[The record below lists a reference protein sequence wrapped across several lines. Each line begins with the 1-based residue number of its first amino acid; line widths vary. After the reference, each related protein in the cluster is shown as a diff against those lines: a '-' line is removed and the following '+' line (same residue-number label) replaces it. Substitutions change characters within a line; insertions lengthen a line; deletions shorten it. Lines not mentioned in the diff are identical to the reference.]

1 MKDRYKAIVL
11 TLCLLTPS
19 LSSSLQVTAEIIQ
32 NQNELGRSM
41 TDVPSDE
48 DTWKTYYRNLAK
60 EKINAMATKI
70 TAKMNQ
76 HTPKLPYL
84 KTGEAVNIELNLDDF
99 TESNKDWIDFPK
111 QTHNNKYGGSIF
123 SIKALQIASKDDSL
137 QVDVTQMG
145 RKATITIKR
154 VKNKESSGNIE
165 VIPELSMTYKI
176 GVPTMWGGT
185 SERGRIENESSNN
198 PFFGLK
204 DSDKKVARNIKA
216 LLEEVPRLQVAP
228 MQNEFLVTYGD
239 KLPIDPQELL
249 DRYLKVTSSAGEVTL
264 SYTDGPPTFDTL
276 GEKVVKV
283 TITDEY
289 QQTKTIPLL
298 FKVQDKLLVTLDDEN
313 ISGVLGEK
321 ATIPNLNERIKEVK
335 RASDGYILQPTEY
348 DVNWN
353 TDSRYQYTGS
363 QTLPLTV
370 TAKQPVLS
378 ETIDVPVDVHP
389 GTSLLIKNADEHV
402 LFGLAVLND
411 SQWKVLQSVQGSR
424 EQIGLVGN
432 TVEVAIVKA
441 TSLKDNQVLNDV
453 NVDDKTQLSPTD
465 PVGTIPSYNELA
477 INNGDI
483 IHVHHEGEGNKQS
496 LVQGYNKNTSLDLTA
511 ARAQDWYFL
520 VEEQGLRLLKVNQL
534 ESKPDISVPL
544 YSYLSEIG
552 QDITDY
558 FTQTYVEQKLLLPN
572 EDPCFGV
579 AGLVEQPIIV
589 SEKISEDRDVQYR
602 YAVSIE
608 VRAGELTWEIP
619 EKVVFEDY
627 QIGQAQTLVERK
639 EKNNRVT
646 VCDTRPVKTKWTLS
660 LKETTSS
667 PLSPFLLY
675 KQMNKE
681 IKLNQE
687 GQNILSS
694 NHLNNGKIVTEDSWS
709 ETTGLFLNIPN
720 NALLSPTEYQTE
732 LEWTL
737 TEGEP

>member
-41 TDVPSDE
+41 TNVPNSVD
-48 DTWKTYYRNLAK
+48 WKTNYTNLAK

-99 TESNKDWIDFPK
+99 TESNKDWIDFPG
-111 QTHNNKYGGSIF
+111 QTYNNKYGDSTF
-123 SIKALQIASKDDSL
+123 SIKTLQIASKDDSL

-165 VIPELSMTYKI
+165 VRPELSMTYKM
-176 GVPTMWGGT
+176 GTGTWLGGIN
-185 SERGRIENESSNN
+185 ERGKIENESSNN
-198 PFFGLK
+198 PFFGLT
-204 DSDKKVARNIKA
+204 DSDKKVTRNIKA

-289 QQTKTIPLL
+289 QQTETIPLL

-363 QTLPLTV
+363 QTLPVTV

-411 SQWKVLQSVQGSR
+411 SQGKVLQSVQGSR

-441 TSLKDNQVLNDV
+441 TSLEDNHVLNDV
-453 NVDDKTQLSPTD
+453 NVDNKTQLAPTD

-496 LVQGYNKNTSLDLTA
+496 LVQGYNENTSLDLTS

-534 ESKPDISVPL
+534 ESKPDISAPL

-558 FTQTYVEQKLLLPN
+558 FTQKYDEQELLLPN
-572 EDPCFGV
+572 EDPCFEV

-602 YAVSIE
+602 YTVSIE

-627 QIGQAQTLVERK
+627 QLGQAQTLVERK

-660 LKETTSS
+660 LKETTFS

-694 NHLNNGKIVTEDSWS
+694 NQLNNGKIVTEDSWS
-709 ETTGLFLNIPN
+709 ETTGLFLNISN

>member
-1 MKDRYKAIVL
+1 MKNRYTAIVL
-11 TLCLLTPS
+11 TICLLITS

-32 NQNELGRSM
+32 NRNELERSM
-41 TDVPSDE
+41 TNVPNE
-48 DTWKTYYRNLAK
+48 ETTWKRYYRALAK
-60 EKINAMATKI
+60 EKINAMANKV

-99 TESNKDWIDFPK
+99 TESNKDWIDFPG
-111 QTHNNKYGGSIF
+111 QTYYNKYGGSTF
-123 SIKALQIASKDDSL
+123 SIKTLQIASKDDSL

-154 VKNKESSGNIE
+154 LNNKESSGNIE
-165 VIPELSMTYKI
+165 VRPELSMTYKI
-176 GVPTMWGGT
+176 GTGITGWIN
-185 SERGRIENESSNN
+185 ERGKIENESSNN
-198 PFFGLK
+198 PFFGLTE
-204 DSDKKVARNIKA
+204 SDKKVTRNIKA
-216 LLEEVPRLQVAP
+216 LLEEVPRLQVDP
-228 MQNEFLVTYGD
+228 METEFLVTYGD

-276 GEKVVKV
+276 GEKVVNV

-289 QQTKTIPLL
+289 QQTETIPLL

-378 ETIDVPVDVHP
+378 ETIDVPVNVHP

-402 LFGLAVLND
+402 LFGLAVLNN
-411 SQWKVLQSVQGSR
+411 SQGKVLQSVQGSR

-432 TVEVAIVKA
+432 KVEVAIVKA
-441 TSLKDNQVLNDV
+441 ASLEDNHVLNDV
-453 NVDDKTQLSPTD
+453 NVDNKTQLSPTD
-465 PVGTIPSYNELA
+465 PVGTIPSYNELV

-496 LVQGYNKNTSLDLTA
+496 LVQGYNENASLDLTA

-552 QDITDY
+552 QNITDY
-558 FTQTYVEQKLLLPN
+558 FTQKYAKQALLLPN
-572 EDPCFGV
+572 EDPCFDV
-579 AGLVEQPIIV
+579 AGLVEQSIIV

-608 VRAGELTWEIP
+608 VRAGELTWKTP

-627 QIGQAQTLVERK
+627 QLGQVQTLVERK

-660 LKETTSS
+660 LKETTPS

-709 ETTGLFLNIPN
+709 DTTGLFLNIPN

>member
-19 LSSSLQVTAEIIQ
+19 LSSSLQVTAEMIQ

-41 TDVPSDE
+41 TDVPNSSS
-48 DTWKTYYRNLAK
+48 WKKYYTELAK
-60 EKINAMATKI
+60 EKINAMATKV

-84 KTGEAVNIELNLDDF
+84 KTGEAINIELNLDDF
-99 TESNKDWIDFPK
+99 TESNKDWINFPNQDTK
-111 QTHNNKYGGSIF
+111 DKYGDSTF
-123 SIKALQIASKDDSL
+123 SIKTLQIASKDDSL

-165 VIPELSMTYKI
+165 VRPELSMTYKI
-176 GVPTMWGGT
+176 GTGIPGLIN
-185 SERGRIENESSNN
+185 ERGKIENESSNN
-198 PFFGLK
+198 PFFGLTE
-204 DSDKKVARNIKA
+204 SDKKVARNIEA
-216 LLEEVPRLQVAP
+216 LLEEVPRLQVDP
-228 MQNEFLVTYGD
+228 METEFLVTYGD
-239 KLPIDPQELL
+239 ELPIDPQELL

-276 GEKVVKV
+276 GEKVVNV

-289 QQTKTIPLL
+289 LRAVTIPLS

-378 ETIDVPVDVHP
+378 ETIDVPVNVHP

-402 LFGLAVLND
+402 LFGLALLNN
-411 SQWKVLQSVQGSR
+411 SQGKVLQSVQGSR

-432 TVEVAIVKA
+432 KVEVAIVKA
-441 TSLKDNQVLNDV
+441 ASLEDNHVLNDV
-453 NVDDKTQLSPTD
+453 NVDNKTQLSPTD

-552 QDITDY
+552 QGITDY
-558 FTQTYVEQKLLLPN
+558 FTQKCANQELLLPN
-572 EDPCFGV
+572 EDPCFEV

-602 YAVSIE
+602 YAVSIK

-627 QIGQAQTLVERK
+627 RLGQAQTLVERK
-639 EKNNRVT
+639 EKNDRVT

-709 ETTGLFLNIPN
+709 ETTGLFLNMPN
-720 NALLSPTEYQTE
+720 NTLLSPAEYQTE

>member
-11 TLCLLTPS
+11 TLCLLTPP

-32 NQNELGRSM
+32 NELGRTM
-41 TDVPSDE
+41 TDVPNDKY
-48 DTWKTYYRNLAK
+48 WKKYYKELAI
-60 EKINAMATKI
+60 EKIKAMATKV

-99 TESNKDWIDFPK
+99 TESNKDWIDFPG
-111 QTHNNKYGGSIF
+111 QTYNDKYGGSTF
-123 SIKALQIASKDDSL
+123 SIKTLQITSKDDSL

-154 VKNKESSGNIE
+154 LNNKESSGEIE
-165 VIPELSMTYKI
+165 VKPELSMTYKI
-176 GVPTMWGGT
+176 GSGITGLIN
-185 SERGRIENESSNN
+185 ERGKIENESSNN
-198 PFFGLK
+198 PFFGLTE
-204 DSDKKVARNIKA
+204 SDKKVTRNIKT
-216 LLEEVPRLQVAP
+216 LLEEAPRLQVDP
-228 MQNEFLVTYGD
+228 METEFLVTYGD

-289 QQTKTIPLL
+289 QQTETIPLL
-298 FKVQDKLLVTLDDEN
+298 FNVQDKLLVTLDDEN

-335 RASDGYILQPTEY
+335 RASDGYILQQTEY

-378 ETIDVPVDVHP
+378 ETIDVPVNVHP

-402 LFGLAVLND
+402 LFGLAVLNN
-411 SQWKVLQSVQGSR
+411 SQGKVLQSVQGSR

-432 TVEVAIVKA
+432 KVEVAIVKVA
-441 TSLKDNQVLNDV
+441 SLEDNQVLNDV

-483 IHVHHEGEGNKQS
+483 IHVHHEGEVNKQY
-496 LVQGYNKNTSLDLTA
+496 LVQGYNENTSLDLTA

-558 FTQTYVEQKLLLPN
+558 FTQKCANQELLLPN
-572 EDPCFGV
+572 EDPCFEV

-627 QIGQAQTLVERK
+627 QLGQAQTLVERK
-639 EKNNRVT
+639 EKNSRVT

-660 LKETTSS
+660 LKETTPS

>member
-11 TLCLLTPS
+11 TLCLLTPP

-32 NQNELGRSM
+32 NQNELGRTM
-41 TDVPSDE
+41 TDVPNDKY
-48 DTWKTYYRNLAK
+48 WKKYYKELAI
-60 EKINAMATKI
+60 EKIKAMATKV

-99 TESNKDWIDFPK
+99 TESNKDWIDFPG
-111 QTHNNKYGGSIF
+111 QTYNDKYGGSTF
-123 SIKALQIASKDDSL
+123 SIKTLQITSKDDSL

-154 VKNKESSGNIE
+154 LNNKESSGEIE
-165 VIPELSMTYKI
+165 VKPELSMTYKI
-176 GVPTMWGGT
+176 GSGITGWIN
-185 SERGRIENESSNN
+185 ERGKIENESSNN
-198 PFFGLK
+198 PFFGLTE
-204 DSDKKVARNIKA
+204 SDKKVTRNIKA
-216 LLEEVPRLQVAP
+216 LLEEVPRLQVDP
-228 MQNEFLVTYGD
+228 METEFLVTYGD

-249 DRYLKVTSSAGEVTL
+249 DRYLKVTSSAGEVKL

-276 GEKVVKV
+276 GEKVVNV
-283 TITDEY
+283 TIIDEY
-289 QQTKTIPLL
+289 QQTETLPLL
-298 FKVQDKLLVTLDDEN
+298 FNVQDKLLVTLDDEN
-313 ISGVLGEK
+313 ITGVLGEK
-321 ATIPNLNERIKEVK
+321 ATIPNLNERVKEVK

-378 ETIDVPVDVHP
+378 ETIDVPVNVHP

-402 LFGLAVLND
+402 LFGLAVLNN
-411 SQWKVLQSVQGSR
+411 SQGKVLQSVKGSR

-432 TVEVAIVKA
+432 KVEVAIVKA
-441 TSLKDNQVLNDV
+441 ASLKDNQVLNDV

-496 LVQGYNKNTSLDLTA
+496 LVQGYNENTSLDLTA
-511 ARAQDWYFL
+511 ARAQNWYFL

-558 FTQTYVEQKLLLPN
+558 FTQNYANQELLLPN
-572 EDPCFGV
+572 EDPCFDV

-589 SEKISEDRDVQYR
+589 SEKISEDRDVQCR

-608 VRAGELTWEIP
+608 VKAGQLTWEIP

-627 QIGQAQTLVERK
+627 QLGQAQTLVERK
-639 EKNNRVT
+639 EKNSRVT

-660 LKETTSS
+660 LKETTPS

-720 NALLSPTEYQTE
+720 NALLSPKEYQTE

>member
-1 MKDRYKAIVL
+1 MIL
-11 TLCLLTPS
+11 TISLLTPS
-19 LSSSLQVTAEIIQ
+19 LLAPVQVTAEIIIHDR
-32 NQNELGRSM
+32 NEITRSM
-41 TDVPSDE
+41 TNVPSD
-48 DTWKTYYRNLAK
+48 DLTWKEYYKALTK
-60 EKINAMATKI
+60 LKIQEMATKVV
-70 TAKMNQ
+70 AKINQ
-76 HTPKLPYL
+76 HEPKLGYL
-84 KTGEAVNIELNLDDF
+84 TTGEEIVISLNLDEF
-99 TESNKDWIDFPK
+99 TEKNTGWIAFPNQSNG
-111 QTHNNKYGGSIF
+111 NKYGDSTF
-123 SIKALQIASKDDSL
+123 SINTLEITSSDQSL
-137 QVDVTQMG
+137 VVNTAQSNRTVNV
-145 RKATITIKR
+145 TIKR
-154 VKNKESSGNIE
+154 VANEKSTGSIE
-165 VIPELSMTYKI
+165 VTPELLMSYKI
-176 GVPTMWGGT
+176 GVPIWWGV
-185 SERGRIENESSNN
+185 SERGKIENESSNN
-198 PFFGLK
+198 PFFGLT

-228 MQNEFLVTYGD
+228 MQTEFLVTYGD

-249 DRYLKVTSSAGEVTL
+249 NRYLKVTSSAGKVTL

-276 GEKVVKV
+276 GEKVVYV

-289 QQTKTIPLL
+289 QQTETIPLL
-298 FKVQDKLLVTLDDEN
+298 FNVQDKLLVTLDDEN

-321 ATIPNLNERIKEVK
+321 VTIPDMSERVKEVK
-335 RASDGYILQPTEY
+335 RASDGYILQPSEY

-378 ETIDVPVDVHP
+378 ETIDVSVDVQP

-402 LFGLAVLND
+402 LFGLALLND
-411 SQWKVLQSVQGSR
+411 SQGKVLQSVRGSR

-432 TVEVAIVKA
+432 KVEVAIVKA
-441 TSLKDNQVLNDV
+441 ASLEDNHVLNDV
-453 NVDDKTQLSPTD
+453 NVDNKTQLSPTD

-496 LVQGYNKNTSLDLTA
+496 LVQGYNENTSLDLTA

-534 ESKPDISVPL
+534 ESKPNISVPL

-558 FTQTYVEQKLLLPN
+558 FTQKYANQELLLPN
-572 EDPCFGV
+572 EDPCFEV

-627 QIGQAQTLVERK
+627 QLGQAQTLVERK

-660 LKETTSS
+660 LKETTPS

>member
-32 NQNELGRSM
+32 NQNELGRTM
-41 TDVPSDE
+41 TDVPNDKY
-48 DTWKTYYRNLAK
+48 WKKYYKELAI
-60 EKINAMATKI
+60 EKIKAMATKV

-84 KTGEAVNIELNLDDF
+84 KTGETVNIELNLDDF
-99 TESNKDWIDFPK
+99 TESNKDWIDFPG
-111 QTHNNKYGGSIF
+111 QTYYNKYGGSTF
-123 SIKALQIASKDDSL
+123 SIKTLQITSKDDSL

-154 VKNKESSGNIE
+154 LKNEESSGNIE
-165 VIPELSMTYKI
+165 VRPELSMTYKI
-176 GVPTMWGGT
+176 GTGIPGLIN
-185 SERGRIENESSNN
+185 ERGKMENESSNN
-198 PFFGLK
+198 PFFGLTE
-204 DSDKKVARNIKA
+204 SDKKVTRNIKA
-216 LLEEVPRLQVAP
+216 LLEEVPRLQVDP
-228 MQNEFLVTYGD
+228 METEFLVTYGD

-276 GEKVVKV
+276 GEKVVNV

-289 QQTKTIPLL
+289 LRAVTIPLS

-378 ETIDVPVDVHP
+378 ETIDVPVNVHP

-402 LFGLAVLND
+402 LFGLALLNN
-411 SQWKVLQSVQGSR
+411 SQGKVLQSVKGSR

-432 TVEVAIVKA
+432 KVEVAIVKG
-441 TSLKDNQVLNDV
+441 TSLEDNHVLNDV
-453 NVDDKTQLSPTD
+453 NVDNKTQLSPTD

-496 LVQGYNKNTSLDLTA
+496 LVQGYNENTSLDLTA

-552 QDITDY
+552 QYITDY
-558 FTQTYVEQKLLLPN
+558 FTQKYANQELLLPN
-572 EDPCFGV
+572 EDPCFEV

-627 QIGQAQTLVERK
+627 QLGQAQTLVERK

-660 LKETTSS
+660 LKETTPS

-720 NALLSPTEYQTE
+720 NALLSPTEYQTK

>member
-41 TDVPSDE
+41 TNVPSDE
-48 DTWKTYYRNLAK
+48 GTWKTYYRNLAK
-60 EKINAMATKI
+60 EKINAMANKV

-99 TESNKDWIDFPK
+99 TESNKDWIDFPE
-111 QTHNNKYGGSIF
+111 QTANNKYGGSTF
-123 SIKALQIASKDDSL
+123 SIKTLKIASKDDSL
-137 QVDVTQMG
+137 QVDVTQIG

-154 VKNKESSGNIE
+154 LKNEESSGNIE
-165 VIPELSMTYKI
+165 VLPELSMTYKI
-176 GVPTMWGGT
+176 GMPTLWGGT

-198 PFFGLK
+198 PFFGLTE
-204 DSDKKVARNIKA
+204 SDKRVDRNIKA

-228 MQNEFLVTYGD
+228 MQNEFVVTYGD

-264 SYTDGPPTFDTL
+264 SYTDGLPTFDTL

-283 TITDEY
+283 TIIDEY
-289 QQTKTIPLL
+289 QQTETLPLL
-298 FKVQDKLLVTLDDEN
+298 FNVQDKLLVTLDDEN

-321 ATIPNLNERIKEVK
+321 AIIPNLNERIKEVK
-335 RASDGYILQPTEY
+335 RASDGYILQQTEY

-402 LFGLAVLND
+402 LFGLAVLNN
-411 SQWKVLQSVQGSR
+411 SQGKVLQSVKGSR

-432 TVEVAIVKA
+432 KVEVAIVKA
-441 TSLKDNQVLNDV
+441 ASLKDNQVLNDV
-453 NVDDKTQLSPTD
+453 NVDNKTQLSPTD
-465 PVGTIPSYNELA
+465 PVGTIPSYNELV

-496 LVQGYNKNTSLDLTA
+496 LVQGYNENTSLDLTA
-511 ARAQDWYFL
+511 ARAQDWYLL

-558 FTQTYVEQKLLLPN
+558 FTQKYANQELLLPN
-572 EDPCFGV
+572 EDPCFEV
-579 AGLVEQPIIV
+579 AGLVAQPIIV

-627 QIGQAQTLVERK
+627 QLGQAQTLVERK

-660 LKETTSS
+660 LKETTPS

-720 NALLSPTEYQTE
+720 NTLLLPTEYQTE

>member
-1 MKDRYKAIVL
+1 MKNRYKAIVL
-11 TLCLLTPS
+11 TLCLLTPP

-41 TDVPSDE
+41 TNVPNTGD
-48 DTWKTYYRNLAK
+48 WKANYTELAK
-60 EKINAMATKI
+60 EKIKAMATKV

-76 HTPKLPYL
+76 HTPKLSYL

-99 TESNKDWIDFPK
+99 TESNKDWIDFPE
-111 QTHNNKYGGSIF
+111 QTANNKYGGSTF
-123 SIKALQIASKDDSL
+123 SIKTLQIASKDDSL

-154 VKNKESSGNIE
+154 LKNEESSGNIE
-165 VIPELSMTYKI
+165 VLPELSMTYKI
-176 GVPTMWGGT
+176 GMPTLWGGT

-198 PFFGLK
+198 PFFGLT
-204 DSDKKVARNIKA
+204 DSDKKVARNIEA

-228 MQNEFLVTYGD
+228 MQTEFLVTYGD

-264 SYTDGPPTFDTL
+264 SYTDGPPAFDTL
-276 GEKVVKV
+276 GEKVVNV

-289 QQTKTIPLL
+289 QQTETIPLL
-298 FKVQDKLLVTLDDEN
+298 FKVQDKLLVTLDVQN

-321 ATIPNLNERIKEVK
+321 ATIPNLNERMKEVK
-335 RASDGYILQPTEY
+335 RASDGYILQPAEY

-378 ETIDVPVDVHP
+378 ETIDVPIDVHP

-402 LFGLAVLND
+402 LFGLALLNN
-411 SQWKVLQSVQGSR
+411 SQGKVLQSVKGSR

-441 TSLKDNQVLNDV
+441 TSLEDNHVLNDV
-453 NVDDKTQLSPTD
+453 NVDNKTQLSPTD

-558 FTQTYVEQKLLLPN
+558 FTQTYVEQELLLPN
-572 EDPCFGV
+572 EDPCFEV

-602 YAVSIE
+602 YAVSIK

-627 QIGQAQTLVERK
+627 QLGQAQALVERK
-639 EKNNRVT
+639 EKNDRVT

-709 ETTGLFLNIPN
+709 ETTGLFLNMPN
-720 NALLSPTEYQTE
+720 NTLLSPAEYQME

-737 TEGEP
+737 TEGES

>member
-32 NQNELGRSM
+32 NQNALGRSM
-41 TDVPSDE
+41 TNVPSDE
-48 DTWKTYYRNLAK
+48 NTWKTYYRNLAK
-60 EKINAMATKI
+60 EKINAMANKV

-99 TESNKDWIDFPK
+99 TESNKDWIDFPG
-111 QTHNNKYGGSIF
+111 QTYYNKYGGSTF
-123 SIKALQIASKDDSL
+123 SIKTLQITSKDDSL

-154 VKNKESSGNIE
+154 LKNEESSGNIE
-165 VIPELSMTYKI
+165 VRTELSMTYKI
-176 GVPTMWGGT
+176 GTGIPGLIN
-185 SERGRIENESSNN
+185 ERGKMENESSNN
-198 PFFGLK
+198 PFFGLTE
-204 DSDKKVARNIKA
+204 SDKKVTRNIKA

-264 SYTDGPPTFDTL
+264 SYTDGLPTFDTL

-283 TITDEY
+283 TIIDEY
-289 QQTKTIPLL
+289 QQTETLPLL
-298 FKVQDKLLVTLDDEN
+298 FNVQDKLLVTLDDEN

-378 ETIDVPVDVHP
+378 ETIDVPVNVHP

-402 LFGLAVLND
+402 LFGLALLNN
-411 SQWKVLQSVQGSR
+411 SQGKVLQSVKGSR

-432 TVEVAIVKA
+432 KVEVAIVKA
-441 TSLKDNQVLNDV
+441 ASLKDNQVLNDV
-453 NVDDKTQLSPTD
+453 NIDNKTQLSPTD

-496 LVQGYNKNTSLDLTA
+496 LVQGYNENTSLDLTA

-558 FTQTYVEQKLLLPN
+558 FTQKYANQELLLPN
-572 EDPCFGV
+572 EDPCFEV
-579 AGLVEQPIIV
+579 AGLVAQPIIV
-589 SEKISEDRDVQYR
+589 SEKISEDKDVQYR

-627 QIGQAQTLVERK
+627 QLGQAQTLVERK

-660 LKETTSS
+660 LKETTPS

>member
-41 TDVPSDE
+41 TNVPNSNS
-48 DTWKTYYRNLAK
+48 WKKYYTDLAK
-60 EKINAMATKI
+60 EKINAMATKV

-84 KTGEAVNIELNLDDF
+84 KTGEAINIELNLDDF
-99 TESNKDWIDFPK
+99 TESNKDWINFPNQDTK
-111 QTHNNKYGGSIF
+111 DKYGDSTF
-123 SIKALQIASKDDSL
+123 SIKTLQIASKDDSL

-154 VKNKESSGNIE
+154 VSNKESSGNIE
-165 VIPELSMTYKI
+165 VRPELSMTYKI
-176 GVPTMWGGT
+176 GSGITEWIN
-185 SERGRIENESSNN
+185 ERGKIENESSNN
-198 PFFGLK
+198 PFFGLT
-204 DSDKKVARNIKA
+204 DSDKKVTRNIKA
-216 LLEEVPRLQVAP
+216 LLEEVPRLQVDP
-228 MQNEFLVTYGD
+228 MQTEFLVTYGD

-289 QQTKTIPLL
+289 QQTETIPLL

-370 TAKQPVLS
+370 TAKQPGLS

-402 LFGLAVLND
+402 LFGLALLNN
-411 SQWKVLQSVQGSR
+411 SQGKVLQSVLGSR

-432 TVEVAIVKA
+432 KVEVAIVKA
-441 TSLKDNQVLNDV
+441 ASLEDNHVLNDV
-453 NVDDKTQLSPTD
+453 NVDNKTQLSPTD
-465 PVGTIPSYNELA
+465 PVGIIPSYNELA

-558 FTQTYVEQKLLLPN
+558 FTQTYGEQELLLPN
-572 EDPCFGV
+572 GDLCFEV

-589 SEKISEDRDVQYR
+589 SEKISKDRDVQYR
-602 YAVSIE
+602 YAVSIK

-627 QIGQAQTLVERK
+627 QLGQTQTLVERK
-639 EKNNRVT
+639 EKNDRVT

-694 NHLNNGKIVTEDSWS
+694 NHLTNGKIVTEDSWS
-709 ETTGLFLNIPN
+709 ETTGLFLNISN

>member
-32 NQNELGRSM
+32 NQNELGRTM
-41 TDVPSDE
+41 TNVPNDKY
-48 DTWKTYYRNLAK
+48 WKKYYKELAK
-60 EKINAMATKI
+60 EKIKAMATKV
-70 TAKMNQ
+70 TAKINQ
-76 HTPKLPYL
+76 HTPKLSYL

-99 TESNKDWIDFPK
+99 TESNKDWINFPN
-111 QTHNNKYGGSIF
+111 QDTNDKYGGSIF
-123 SIKALQIASKDDSL
+123 SIKTLQIASKDDSL

-154 VKNKESSGNIE
+154 LNNKESSGEIE
-165 VIPELSMTYKI
+165 VKPELSMTYKI
-176 GVPTMWGGT
+176 GSGITGWIN
-185 SERGRIENESSNN
+185 ERGKIENESSNN
-198 PFFGLK
+198 PFFGLTE
-204 DSDKKVARNIKA
+204 SDKKVTRNIKT
-216 LLEEVPRLQVAP
+216 LLEEAPRLQVDP
-228 MQNEFLVTYGD
+228 METEFLVTYGD

-289 QQTKTIPLL
+289 QQTETIPLL
-298 FKVQDKLLVTLDDEN
+298 FNVQDKLLVTLDDEN

-378 ETIDVPVDVHP
+378 ETIDVPVNVHP

-402 LFGLAVLND
+402 LFGLAVLNN
-411 SQWKVLQSVQGSR
+411 SQGKVLQSVKGSR

-432 TVEVAIVKA
+432 KVEVAIVKA
-441 TSLKDNQVLNDV
+441 ASLKDNQVLNDV

-496 LVQGYNKNTSLDLTA
+496 LVQGYNENTSLDLTA

-558 FTQTYVEQKLLLPN
+558 FTQNYANQELLLPN
-572 EDPCFGV
+572 EDPCFEV
-579 AGLVEQPIIV
+579 AGLVAQPIIV

-608 VRAGELTWEIP
+608 VRAGQLTWEIP

-627 QIGQAQTLVERK
+627 QLGQAQTLVERK

-660 LKETTSS
+660 LKETTPS

-681 IKLNQE
+681 IKLDQE

>member
-11 TLCLLTPS
+11 TLCLLTPP

-41 TDVPSDE
+41 TNVPNTGD
-48 DTWKTYYRNLAK
+48 WKANYTELAK
-60 EKINAMATKI
+60 EKIKAMATKV

-76 HTPKLPYL
+76 HTPKLSYL

-99 TESNKDWIDFPK
+99 TESNKDWIDFPE
-111 QTHNNKYGGSIF
+111 QTANNKYGGSTF
-123 SIKALQIASKDDSL
+123 SIKTLQIASKDDSL

-154 VKNKESSGNIE
+154 LKNEESSGNIE
-165 VIPELSMTYKI
+165 VLPELSMTYKI
-176 GVPTMWGGT
+176 GMPTLWGGT

-198 PFFGLK
+198 PFFGLT
-204 DSDKKVARNIKA
+204 DSDKKVARNIEA

-228 MQNEFLVTYGD
+228 MQTEFLVTYGD

-264 SYTDGPPTFDTL
+264 SYTDGPPAFDTL
-276 GEKVVKV
+276 GEKVVNV

-289 QQTKTIPLL
+289 QQTETIPLL

-321 ATIPNLNERIKEVK
+321 ATIPNLNERMKEVK
-335 RASDGYILQPTEY
+335 RASDGYILQPAEY
-348 DVNWN
+348 GVNWN

-378 ETIDVPVDVHP
+378 ETIDVPVNVHP
-389 GTSLLIKNADEHV
+389 GTSLLIKNADEQV
-402 LFGLAVLND
+402 LFGLALLNN
-411 SQWKVLQSVQGSR
+411 SQGKVLQSVKGSR

-432 TVEVAIVKA
+432 KIEVAIVKA
-441 TSLKDNQVLNDV
+441 TSLEDNHVLNDV

-572 EDPCFGV
+572 EDPCFEV

-589 SEKISEDRDVQYR
+589 SEKISEDRDVQYQ

-627 QIGQAQTLVERK
+627 QLGQVQTLVERK

-660 LKETTSS
+660 LKETTPS

-709 ETTGLFLNIPN
+709 ETTGLFLNMPN
-720 NALLSPTEYQTE
+720 NTLLSPAEYQTE

>member
-198 PFFGLK
+198 PFFGLT

-228 MQNEFLVTYGD
+228 MQTEFLVTYGD

-249 DRYLKVTSSAGEVTL
+249 NRYLKVTSSAGKVTL

-276 GEKVVKV
+276 GEKVVYV

-289 QQTKTIPLL
+289 QQTETIPLL
-298 FKVQDKLLVTLDDEN
+298 FNVQDKLLVTLDDEN

-321 ATIPNLNERIKEVK
+321 TTIPNLNERIKEVK
-335 RASDGYILQPTEY
+335 RASDGYILQPSEY

-378 ETIDVPVDVHP
+378 ETIDVPIDVQP

-402 LFGLAVLND
+402 LFGLAVL
-411 SQWKVLQSVQGSR
+411 SGTQGKVLQSVQGSR

-441 TSLKDNQVLNDV
+441 ASLEDNHVLNDA
-453 NVDDKTQLSPTD
+453 NVDNKTQISPTD

-496 LVQGYNKNTSLDLTA
+496 LVQGYNENTSLDLTS

-534 ESKPDISVPL
+534 ESRTDISVPL

-558 FTQTYVEQKLLLPN
+558 FTQKYAKQELLLPN
-572 EDPCFGV
+572 EDPCFEV

-589 SEKISEDRDVQYR
+589 SEKISEDRDVLYR

-619 EKVVFEDY
+619 QKVVFEDY
-627 QIGQAQTLVERK
+627 QLGQAQTLVKRK

-660 LKETTSS
+660 LKETTPS

-694 NHLNNGKIVTEDSWS
+694 NHLNNGKIVTEDIWS
-709 ETTGLFLNIPN
+709 ETTGLFLNMPN
-720 NALLSPTEYQTE
+720 NTLLSPREYQTE

>member
-11 TLCLLTPS
+11 TLCLLTPP

-32 NQNELGRSM
+32 NQNALGRTM
-41 TDVPSDE
+41 TDVPNDKY
-48 DTWKTYYRNLAK
+48 WKKYYKELAI
-60 EKINAMATKI
+60 EKIKAMATKV

-99 TESNKDWIDFPK
+99 TESNKDWINFPN
-111 QTHNNKYGGSIF
+111 QDTNDKYGGSIF
-123 SIKALQIASKDDSL
+123 SIKTLQIASKDDSL

-154 VKNKESSGNIE
+154 LSNKESSGEIE
-165 VIPELSMTYKI
+165 VRPELSMTYKI
-176 GVPTMWGGT
+176 GSGITGWIN
-185 SERGRIENESSNN
+185 ERGKIENESSNN
-198 PFFGLK
+198 PFFGLTE
-204 DSDKKVARNIKA
+204 SDKKVTRNIKA
-216 LLEEVPRLQVAP
+216 LLEEVPRLQVDP
-228 MQNEFLVTYGD
+228 METEFLVTYGD

-276 GEKVVKV
+276 GEKVVNV

-289 QQTKTIPLL
+289 LRAVTIPLS
-298 FKVQDKLLVTLDDEN
+298 FNVQDKLLVTLDDEN

-378 ETIDVPVDVHP
+378 ETIDVPVNVHP

-402 LFGLAVLND
+402 LFGLAVLNN
-411 SQWKVLQSVQGSR
+411 SQGKVLQSVKGSR

-432 TVEVAIVKA
+432 KIEVAIVKA
-441 TSLKDNQVLNDV
+441 ASLKDNQVLNDV

-496 LVQGYNKNTSLDLTA
+496 LVQGYNENTSLDLTA

-552 QDITDY
+552 QNITDY
-558 FTQTYVEQKLLLPN
+558 FTQKYANQELLLPN
-572 EDPCFGV
+572 EDPCFEV

-589 SEKISEDRDVQYR
+589 SEKINEDRDVQYR

-627 QIGQAQTLVERK
+627 QLGQAQTLVERK

-660 LKETTSS
+660 LKETTPS

>member
-32 NQNELGRSM
+32 NQNELGRTM
-41 TDVPSDE
+41 TDVPNDKY
-48 DTWKTYYRNLAK
+48 WKKYYKELAI
-60 EKINAMATKI
+60 EKIKAMATKV

-84 KTGEAVNIELNLDDF
+84 KTGETVNIELNLDDF
-99 TESNKDWIDFPK
+99 TESNKDWIDFPG
-111 QTHNNKYGGSIF
+111 QTYYNKYGGSTF
-123 SIKALQIASKDDSL
+123 SIKTLQITSKDDSL

-154 VKNKESSGNIE
+154 LKNEESSGNIE
-165 VIPELSMTYKI
+165 VRPELSMTYKI
-176 GVPTMWGGT
+176 GTGIPGLIN
-185 SERGRIENESSNN
+185 ERGKMENESSNN
-198 PFFGLK
+198 PFFGLTE
-204 DSDKKVARNIKA
+204 SDKKVTRNIKA
-216 LLEEVPRLQVAP
+216 LLEEVPRLQVDP
-228 MQNEFLVTYGD
+228 METEFLVTYGD

-276 GEKVVKV
+276 GEKVVNV

-289 QQTKTIPLL
+289 LRAVTIPLS

-378 ETIDVPVDVHP
+378 ETIDVPVNVHP

-402 LFGLAVLND
+402 LFGLAVLNN
-411 SQWKVLQSVQGSR
+411 SQGKVLQSVKGSR

-432 TVEVAIVKA
+432 KVEVAIVKG
-441 TSLKDNQVLNDV
+441 TSLEDNHVLNDV
-453 NVDDKTQLSPTD
+453 NVDNKTQLSPTD

-496 LVQGYNKNTSLDLTA
+496 LVQGYNENTSLDLTA

-552 QDITDY
+552 QYITDY
-558 FTQTYVEQKLLLPN
+558 FTQKYANQELLLPN
-572 EDPCFGV
+572 EDPCFEV

-627 QIGQAQTLVERK
+627 QLGQAQTLVERK

-660 LKETTSS
+660 LKETTPS

-720 NALLSPTEYQTE
+720 NALLSPTEYQTK

>member
-1 MKDRYKAIVL
+1 MKNRYKAIVL
-11 TLCLLTPS
+11 TLCLLTPP

-32 NQNELGRSM
+32 NQNALGRSM
-41 TDVPSDE
+41 TNVPSDE
-48 DTWKTYYRNLAK
+48 KTWKTYYRNLAK
-60 EKINAMATKI
+60 EKINAMANKVT
-70 TAKMNQ
+70 TKMNQ

-99 TESNKDWIDFPK
+99 TESNKDWIDFPE
-111 QTHNNKYGGSIF
+111 QTANNKYGGSTF
-123 SIKALQIASKDDSL
+123 SIKTLQIASKDDSL

-154 VKNKESSGNIE
+154 LKNEGSSGNIE
-165 VIPELSMTYKI
+165 VLPELSMTYKI
-176 GVPTMWGGT
+176 GMPIVGGGT

-198 PFFGLK
+198 PFFGLTE
-204 DSDKKVARNIKA
+204 SDKRVDRNIKA

-264 SYTDGPPTFDTL
+264 SYTDGLPTFDTL

-283 TITDEY
+283 TIIDEY
-289 QQTKTIPLL
+289 QQTETLPLL
-298 FKVQDKLLVTLDDEN
+298 FNVQDKLLVTLDDEN

-370 TAKQPVLS
+370 TAKQPVFS

-402 LFGLAVLND
+402 LFGLAVLNN
-411 SQWKVLQSVQGSR
+411 SQGKVLQSVKGSR

-432 TVEVAIVKA
+432 KVEVAIVKA
-441 TSLKDNQVLNDV
+441 ASLEDNHVLNDV
-453 NVDDKTQLSPTD
+453 NVDNKTQLSPTD
-465 PVGTIPSYNELA
+465 PVGTIPSYNELV

-496 LVQGYNKNTSLDLTA
+496 LVQGYNENTSLDLTA
-511 ARAQDWYFL
+511 ARAQDLYFL

-558 FTQTYVEQKLLLPN
+558 FTQEYANQELLLPN
-572 EDPCFGV
+572 EDPCFEV

-608 VRAGELTWEIP
+608 VRAGELIWEIP

-627 QIGQAQTLVERK
+627 QLGQAQTLVERK

-660 LKETTSS
+660 LKETTPS

>member
-41 TDVPSDE
+41 TNVPSDE

-76 HTPKLPYL
+76 HTPKLSYL

-99 TESNKDWIDFPK
+99 TELNKDWIDFPN
-111 QTHNNKYGGSIF
+111 QTYNNKYGDSTF

-154 VKNKESSGNIE
+154 LNNKESSGNIE
-165 VIPELSMTYKI
+165 VRPELSMTYKV
-176 GVPTMWGGT
+176 GTGTWLGGIN
-185 SERGRIENESSNN
+185 ERGKIENESSNN
-198 PFFGLK
+198 PFFGLT

-276 GEKVVKV
+276 GEKVVNV

-289 QQTKTIPLL
+289 QQTENISLL
-298 FKVQDKLLVTLDDEN
+298 FKVQDKLLVTLDVQN

-321 ATIPNLNERIKEVK
+321 TIISNLNERIKEVK

-363 QTLPLTV
+363 QTLPVTV

-402 LFGLAVLND
+402 LFGLALLNN
-411 SQWKVLQSVQGSR
+411 SQGKVLQSVKGSR

-441 TSLKDNQVLNDV
+441 ASLKDNQVLNDV
-453 NVDDKTQLSPTD
+453 NVDNKTQLSPTD

-496 LVQGYNKNTSLDLTA
+496 LVQGYNENTSLDLTA

-558 FTQTYVEQKLLLPN
+558 FTQKYANQELLLPN
-572 EDPCFGV
+572 EDPCFEV
-579 AGLVEQPIIV
+579 AGLVAQPIIV
-589 SEKISEDRDVQYR
+589 SEKISEDKDVQYR

-627 QIGQAQTLVERK
+627 KLGQAQTLVERK

-660 LKETTSS
+660 LKETTPS